1 MKQDRLFQI
10 IYILLDKKIVSAPE
24 LAEKFEVSVRTIY
37 RDVDTLSASGIP
49 IYALSGKNGGI
60 SLMPNYT
67 FNHSLLTD
75 KEQNEM
81 LFALQSMK
89 ASDQNVDVLL
99 NKLGTLFKKEN
110 QSWIEVDFSRWG
122 HKKVDADK
130 FDKIRQG
137 ILNKQLLEI
146 YYLDS
151 YGKESQRNIKPVKLI
166 FKQSNWYLQA
176 FCLKAQDFRTFKVN
190 RIATLILLDE
200 YYNDIDGANGVDGV
214 FENNPPIDGEIMQN
228 DKTTTLKLKV
238 SASMAFRVYD
248 EFLPSDVEK
257 LIDGSLVVT
266 ATLPIDG
273 WIYNYILSFGEGVEV
288 LEPIAI
294 KHDLIK
300 YLEKLQK
307 HFKS

>member
-10 IYILLDKKIVSAPE
+10 IYTLLDKKKVSAPE

-67 FNHSLLTD
+67 FDHSLLTD

-89 ASDQNVDVLL
+89 ASDQNVDLL
-99 NKLGTLFKKEN
+99 LSKLGTLFKKEN

-130 FDKIRQG
+130 FDKLRQS

-146 YYLDS
+146 CYLDG

-166 FKQSNWYLQA
+166 FKQSNWYLQS

-190 RIATLILLDE
+190 RIAKLVLLDE
-200 YYNDIDGANGVDGV
+200 YYDDVDGV
-214 FENNPPIDGEIMQN
+214 FENNPPIDSETIAS
-228 DKTTTLKLKV
+228 DYATIKLKV
-238 SASMAFRVYD
+238 SSTMAFRIYD

-257 LIDGSLVVT
+257 SPDGSLIVT
-266 ATLPIDG
+266 ATRPIDG
-273 WIYNYILSFGEGVEV
+273 WIYSYILSFGEAIEV
-288 LEPIAI
+288 LEPIEV